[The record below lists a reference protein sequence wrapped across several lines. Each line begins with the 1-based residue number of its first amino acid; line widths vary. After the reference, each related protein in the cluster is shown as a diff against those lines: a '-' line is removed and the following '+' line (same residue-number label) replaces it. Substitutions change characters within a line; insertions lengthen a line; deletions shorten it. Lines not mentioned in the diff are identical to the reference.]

1 MSSRVTGVR
10 RERVG
15 IQKLGGKIT
24 TALLLKTYFPEV
36 TVCTGYHGTEVVCE
50 LYL

>member
-1 MSSRVTGVR
+1 MNSRVTRGKE
-10 RERVG
+10 RERG
-15 IQKLGGKIT
+15 NTKIGGEIT